1 MRGGALPAAL
11 IFAAIG
17 FALAFTPRRM
27 RLPAVFVAVL
37 GAFVTLEIA
46 FDVAH
51 AEAIYIAC
59 WTSIIV
65 AAASV
70 HFTGHRPGW
79 AVLALVTTCG
89 AAAGSVIALTG
100 TLPDL
105 AVAVPA
111 VLVIFPA
118 SWLVSRG
125 NGIAVKVVSSWLIAI
140 AILAAALPLTP
151 TPGYAPDHME

>member
-1 MRGGALPAAL
+1 MRGGVLPAGL

-17 FALAFTPRRM
+17 FALAFAPGRI
-27 RLPAVFVAVL
+27 RLPAVLVAVA
-37 GAFVTLEIA
+37 GAIVMIQFA
-46 FDVAH
+46 FDVSH
-51 AEAIYIAC
+51 AEAIYLAC
-59 WTSIIV
+59 WTSV
-65 AAASV
+65 VMAAASV
-70 HFTGHRPGW
+70 HYSGPRSEW
-79 AVLALVTTCG
+79 AVLPLSLACG
-89 AAAGSVIALTG
+89 AAAGSVIALAG

-111 VLVIFPA
+111 VLVIVPA
-118 SWLVSRG
+118 SWLVARG